1 MIQNTSEVIKGRKLI
16 HGGDIYS
23 IYENAPQ
30 EADRLVD
37 FSANISPLGIP
48 DAVLDAVKDGLA
60 GAVYYPDPQ
69 TRRLKDA
76 IGAFLEQVYGVSL
89 PRACIVCGNGAA
101 DVIYRFVL
109 AKKPKTALLCA
120 PTFGEYEE
128 ALALWETKL
137 SFYQCP
143 KESLEIGEDILD
155 AVHPGLDVMFL
166 CNPNN
171 PTGLLLDGGLL
182 ARIVEKTREN
192 HVLLVMDE
200 CFLDFVENEE
210 KLSVIPL
217 LSQNKHILVLKS
229 FTKMYGM
236 AGLRLGYGLSAD
248 QTLIGAMEKCGQ
260 PWAVSTA
267 AESAGVAALKDV
279 QHPKRVRQCVAL
291 ERKFLMEAFLKLGIH
306 FFDSRANYILIK
318 LPGVPHFYERMLAEG
333 ILVRR
338 CENYRN
344 LDGSY
349 YRVAV
354 NSHEKNERL
363 VAALRKVVT

>member
-1 MIQNTSEVIKGRKLI
+1 MIQNICDKGRKLI

-23 IYENAPQ
+23 IYEKYPK
-30 EADRLVD
+30 EVDRLVD
-37 FSANISPLGIP
+37 FSANISPFGIP
-48 DAVLDAVKDGLA
+48 DAVLEAVKDELA
-60 GAVYYPDPQ
+60 GAVHYPDPKG
-69 TRRLKDA
+69 RRLKDA
-76 IGAFLEQVYGVSL
+76 ISSFLEQVYGVRL

-101 DVIYRFVL
+101 DVIYRFAL

-128 ALALWETKL
+128 ALALSETKL

-143 KESLEIGEDILD
+143 KESLEIGADILD

-171 PTGLLLDGGLL
+171 PTGLLADEGILKK
-182 ARIVEKTREN
+182 IVEKAWEN

-200 CFLDFVENEE
+200 CFLDFVEYEE
-210 KLSVIPL
+210 KRSVIPL

-236 AGLRLGYGLSAD
+236 AGLRLGYGLSGDKA
-248 QTLIGAMEKCGQ
+248 LIGAMEKCGQ

-279 QHPKRVRQCVAL
+279 QYPKRVRQCVAF
-291 ERKFLMEAFLKLGIH
+291 ERKFLMDAFLKLGIH

-344 LDGSY
+344 LDSSY